1 MTTTSAR
8 PTSAPEPADPRWDR
22 VETARRVQAL
32 LPALRQRL
40 GDRVSTAAPVLDHHA
55 GGGEG
60 VPISSRPDAVL
71 FPLDNEEVA
80 FVARQCF
87 EAGVPIVPFGTGT
100 SLEAHVAAVH
110 GGISLDLS
118 RMDRIL
124 DVSADSLDCRVQ
136 AGVTRLRLNA
146 AVRDQGLFFP
156 IDPGADASLGGMA
169 STRASGT
176 AAVRYGTMRD
186 AVLGLTVVTADGR
199 IVRTGTRA
207 RKTAAGLDLTR
218 LFVGSEGVLGIVTE
232 LQLRLWG
239 LPETVQA
246 AVCQF
251 ADLPA
256 AVRSVITTLQM
267 GIPVARIELLDA
279 VQMGAC
285 IAYSKLEGLSPLP
298 TLFIEFHGTPASVR
312 EQIELLEQIAAD
324 GGGSGFAWAERPE
337 DRSRLWKARHD
348 VTYAN
353 LALRPGCRMI
363 GTDACV
369 PIAALVEC
377 IEQTL
382 ADVAD
387 SGLVAPLVGH
397 VGDGNFHLGILFD
410 PKSEDERA
418 RAEALAERVALRA
431 IGLGGTCT
439 GEHGIGLHRMHQL
452 VAEHGEG
459 VALMR
464 SIKQALDPKGI
475 MNPGKM
481 FRPEPPTRPGET
493 E

>member
-1 MTTTSAR
+1 M
-8 PTSAPEPADPRWDR
+8 
-22 VETARRVQAL
+22 QAL
-32 LPALRQRL
+32 LPALRERF
-40 GDRVSTAAPVLDHHA
+40 GERVSIAGAVLDHHA

-60 VPISSRPDAVL
+60 VPISSRPDAVV
-71 FPLDNEEVA
+71 FPLDNDEVA
-80 FVARQCF
+80 FVARCCND
-87 EAGVPIVPFGTGT
+87 AGIPIVPYGTGT
-100 SLEAHVAAVH
+100 GLEAHVAAVH

-124 DVSADSLDCRVQ
+124 TVSGDSLDCRVQ
-136 AGVTRLRLNA
+136 AGVTRLQLNA

-156 IDPGADASLGGMA
+156 IDPGANASLGGMA

-218 LFVGSEGVLGIVTE
+218 LFVGGEGVLGIVTE
-232 LQLRLWG
+232 VQLRLWG

-251 ADLPA
+251 ASVEA
-256 AVRSVITTLQM
+256 AMQAVIGTLQM

-285 IAYSKLEGLSPLP
+285 IAYSKLEGMQPQP
-298 TLFIEFHGTPASVR
+298 TLFVEFHGTPASVR
-312 EQIELLEQIAAD
+312 EQIEMVEQLAGDA
-324 GGGSGFAWAERPE
+324 GGSGFAWAERPE

-369 PIAALVEC
+369 PIAELAEC
-377 IEQTL
+377 IAQTL
-382 ADVAD
+382 DDVAR

-410 PKSEDERA
+410 PANGEERE
-418 RAEALAERVALRA
+418 RAEALAERVSLRA
-431 IGLGGTCT
+431 IDFGGTCT
-439 GEHGIGLHRMHQL
+439 GEHGIGLHRRHQL

-459 VALMR
+459 VELMR
-464 SIKQALDPKGI
+464 AIKQALDPKGI

-481 FRPEPPTRPGET
+481 FLPVESSNQKEAAP
-493 E
+493 